1 MIAKD
6 YINKR
11 WKELSYKNLLVVLPV
26 LILLII
32 QLPNLGLPYFYDEAW
47 SYIPSIVKMKEA
59 GPSLLPGV
67 IPIDYCKGHPQFF
80 FFISALWMKMFS
92 AKIVIM
98 RLLPLLFS
106 IGTILAVFFGLLKLA
121 GWESAFMAS
130 LLISVQS
137 MFLAQAIFLLPEMLM
152 TFLFVLSFFS
162 FLNHRFA
169 AYSIFSTLMILTKET
184 AIIFPVIFG
193 AFYLFTLL
201 KKSNRDRFKHRN
213 LLALMLPG
221 IIYLLFLALHYR
233 AFGVVFY
240 GDHLQYVLSDRPFI
254 YDKIHLAYKH
264 ILLDY
269 GRRYIW
275 ICLIIGFVLWL
286 VQKPKNVS
294 LVILGIL
301 SFLAFMT
308 FSIFNFYSQR
318 YGLVAIVLFIIL
330 AGFIVGQLR
339 LTPYLKTAVAVTLAA
354 VCLYY
359 SLTEK
364 QNADIDLGY
373 VETIKIHKD
382 LVQYCQENNFYDE
395 PLSVS
400 FNMIF
405 ALKEKDLGYVKGPRE
420 FTKVMDWKHYL
431 QGHYYIYESTMENNP
446 TLEYVKQHFKLIKT
460 FTRKH
465 ASGSIY
471 ENIDL
476 QDSIRSIQPL
486 QTDQHVD

>member
-1 MIAKD
+1 M
-6 YINKR
+6 
-11 WKELSYKNLLVVLPV
+11 PV

-32 QLPNLGLPYFYDEAW
+32 QIPNLWLPYFYDEAW

-80 FFISALWMKMFS
+80 FFISALWMKLVS
-92 AKIVIM
+92 GNIILM

-106 IGTILAVFFGLLKLA
+106 IGTILAIYLGLLKLA
-121 GWESAFMAS
+121 NWESAFIAS

-152 TFLFVLSFFS
+152 TFLFVLSFFF
-162 FLNHRFA
+162 FLDRRFL
-169 AYSIFSTLMILTKET
+169 AYSITSTLMILTKET

-193 AFYLFTLL
+193 IFYLLTLL
-201 KKSNRDRFKHRN
+201 KKTNREKFRHRY
-213 LLALMLPG
+213 LLALMMPG
-221 IIYLLFLALHYR
+221 IIYLLFLFLHYR

-254 YDKIHLAYKH
+254 LDKIHLAYTH

-275 ICLIIGFVLWL
+275 ICFIIGFIIWL
-286 VQKPKNVS
+286 MQKPQNGS

-301 SFLAFMT
+301 SFLAFMS

-339 LTPYLKTAVAVTLAA
+339 FNQYIKVGITLILAS

-382 LVQYCQENNFYDE
+382 LVQYCEENNFYDE

-405 ALKEKDLGYVKGPRE
+405 ALKEKDLGYVKGLRE
-420 FTKVMDWKHYL
+420 FTNVMDWKHYMK
-431 QGHYYIYESTMENNP
+431 GHYYIYESTMENNP
-446 TLEYVKQHFKLIKT
+446 TLEYAQQHFKLIKT

-471 ENIDL
+471 ENTSL
-476 QDSIRSIQPL
+476 QDSIRMIHP
-486 QTDQHVD
+486 